1 MFQDFTTNYLLNM
14 GVQRNKL
21 VVGIPTYGR
30 TMTLYE
36 PNKSYHHSDEDGL
49 GVDEENIGKAEG
61 TLPYYEVRG

>member
-1 MFQDFTTNYLLNM
+1 M

-30 TMTLYE
+30 TMILYE
-36 PNKSYHHSDEDGL
+36 PNKSYSASDEDGL
-49 GVDEENIGKAEG
+49 GVDEENVGKSEG